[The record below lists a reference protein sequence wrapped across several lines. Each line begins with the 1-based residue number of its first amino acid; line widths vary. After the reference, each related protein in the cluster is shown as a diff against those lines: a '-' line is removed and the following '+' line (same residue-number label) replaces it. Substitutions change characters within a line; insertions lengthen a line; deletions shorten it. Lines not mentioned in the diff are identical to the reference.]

1 MVTLVLVF
9 KQTEIQNLTNK
20 IDLKTRNEELLEV
33 VSRSS
38 LTEVCLSDKFL
49 TEKSLYPGTGHIQKD
64 RSCIQVIRIF
74 LTQRNNLYQRRVLHI

>member
-38 LTEVCLSDKFL
+38 STEVCLSD
-49 TEKSLYPGTGHIQKD
+49 
-64 RSCIQVIRIF
+64 
-74 LTQRNNLYQRRVLHI
+74 